1 MAKEHC
7 AEILI
12 TIMKKKSFD
21 GEDNLI
27 LASKM
32 WLEDKLVSPT
42 EKQGPPKIRPV

>member
-21 GEDNLI
+21 GENNLI
-27 LASKM
+27 LACKM
-32 WLEDKLVSPT
+32 WLKDKLVSST
-42 EKQGPPKIRPV
+42 GKQGHHLGSTT